1 MDADYPS
8 EVSLKLPP
16 HALEA
21 EQAVLGS
28 VLLDNNAWDRVADLL
43 QEADFYRKEHRL
55 IFAGMQRM
63 LADGHPVDV
72 LTLSQWLE
80 ANGEL
85 DEVGG
90 LVYLATLANETPT
103 AANVQAYARIVRE
116 RAVARSLIRVGNQI
130 AELAYEPEG
139 RPANA
144 LVDEAERLVFEIS
157 EAQARGQGGF
167 RSLNSLLTEVVD
179 HIETMSREN
188 RKITGVPTGFVDLDE
203 RTSGLQ
209 NSDLIIIAG
218 RPSMGKTS
226 FAMNIAEHVAV
237 VEKLPVAVFSMEMPG
252 SQITLRLLSSRGRI
266 DQHKVRT
273 GQLGVDDWPRLAHT
287 MGELSEAPLFVEDTP
302 ALSPTELRSRARRL
316 KREHGLS
323 LIVVDYLQ
331 LMQVPG
337 RSENRT
343 AEISEISRGLK
354 ALAKELNVPVI
365 ALSQLN
371 RGLEQRTDKRPV
383 MADLRESGAIEQDAD
398 LIMFIYRDEVY
409 HKDQEDNKGIA
420 EIIIGKH
427 RNGPTG
433 VVRMTFLGEYT
444 RFENYAGPG
453 YDSAY
458 G

>member
-1 MDADYPS
+1 MDPDYSS
-8 EVSLKLPP
+8 EISLKLPP
-16 HALEA
+16 HAIEA

-28 VLLDNNAWDRVADLL
+28 VLLDNTAWDRVVEHIQESDL
-43 QEADFYRKEHRL
+43 YRKEHRL
-55 IFAGMQRM
+55 IFSGMERM
-63 LADGHPVDV
+63 LAEGHPVDV

-80 ANGEL
+80 GNGTLES
-85 DEVGG
+85 VGG
-90 LVYLATLANETPT
+90 LAYLATLANETPT
-103 AANVQAYARIVRE
+103 AVNVQAYARIVRD
-116 RAVARSLIRVGNQI
+116 RAISRSLIAVGGRI
-130 AELAYEPEG
+130 SELAYQPEG
-139 RPANA
+139 RPATA
-144 LVDEAERLVFEIS
+144 LIDEAERMVFEIAES
-157 EAQARGQGGF
+157 QARKTQGW
-167 RSLNSLLTEVVD
+167 RSLNVLLTEVVD

-188 RKITGVPTGFVDLDE
+188 RKITGLPTGFIDLDD

-252 SQITLRLLSSRGRI
+252 NQITLRLLSSRGRI

-287 MGELSEAPLFVEDTP
+287 MGELSEAPLFVDDMP
-302 ALSPTELRSRARRL
+302 ALSPTELRAKARRL

-337 RSENRT
+337 RSDNRT
-343 AEISEISRGLK
+343 LEISEISRNLK

-371 RGLEQRTDKRPV
+371 RGLENRTDKRPM

-409 HKDQEDNKGIA
+409 HKDKEDNKGMA

-433 VVRMTFLGEYT
+433 IVRMTFLGEYT
-444 RFENYAGPG
+444 RFENYAGPEF
-453 YDSAY
+453 DSAY